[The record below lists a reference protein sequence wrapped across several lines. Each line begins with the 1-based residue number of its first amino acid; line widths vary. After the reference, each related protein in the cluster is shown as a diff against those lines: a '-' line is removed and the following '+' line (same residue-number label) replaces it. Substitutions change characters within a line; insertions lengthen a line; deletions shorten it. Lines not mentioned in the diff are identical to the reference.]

1 MVHINIEFKA
11 RCSKTA
17 KIKKIL
23 ISRNA
28 DYKGTDYQ
36 VDTYFKVNSGRLKIR
51 EGTIENALIYYER
64 KDTKKPKQSKISLF
78 PLNSN
83 SSSSLKEILADSL
96 GILVVVAKQ
105 REIYFIENVKFHVD
119 SIQNLGTFIEVE
131 AIDNEG
137 TIGIEKLQEQCHFYL
152 DLFGVSEKDLIS
164 SSYSD
169 LIQYGHDGSDASQS
183 PVSP

>member
-1 MVHINIEFKA
+1 MVHRNIEFKA
-11 RCSKTA
+11 KCSNTG

-36 VDTYFKVNSGRLKIR
+36 VDTYFKVNSGRMKIR

-64 KDTKKPKQSKISLF
+64 IDTRKPKQSNVSLF

-83 SSSSLKEILADSL
+83 SSSSLKEILTKSL
-96 GILVVVAKQ
+96 GVLVIVEKKRA
-105 REIYFIENVKFHVD
+105 IYYIENVKFHVD
-119 SIQNLGTFIEVE
+119 TIENLGSFIEVE
-131 AIDNEG
+131 AIDHEG
-137 TIGIEKLQEQCHFYL
+137 IIGIEKLQEQCHFYL
-152 DLFGVSEKDLIS
+152 ELIGVSEEDLIS

-169 LIQYGHDGSDASQS
+169 LVLQS
-183 PVSP
+183 KWT